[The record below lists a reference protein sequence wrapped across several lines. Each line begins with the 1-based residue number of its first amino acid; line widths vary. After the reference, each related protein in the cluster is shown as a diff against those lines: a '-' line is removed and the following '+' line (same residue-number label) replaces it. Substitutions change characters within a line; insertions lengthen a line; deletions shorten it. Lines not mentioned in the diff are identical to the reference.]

1 VYIVDLRTGELQA
14 PEGFPGWFQT
24 KEHNAFMNSPVALDK
39 GPNYSVDAVYVGASY
54 PDADGIWRGTG
65 YKLAVPIT
73 NGTYTEGPKA
83 SYELNPAKWKWSALF
98 DAPAPLTAPFALSVD
113 SRESVWIYAGTGRYM
128 AYADKDPK
136 SLTAS
141 QHNYLYGIKDPFYNS
156 ASPKKAACFHLY
168 PGDVENLNCK
178 LSTANLF
185 NADPYQVK
193 TGGAVEVL
201 AGGDAA
207 ITSFDKLAEKVQ
219 TTDGWSRTLA
229 TTMPSERVLNK
240 PALFGGIA
248 FFPAFTPAADG
259 CAYSGTSSLYA
270 LYFETGTAFSKA
282 VLINSTNNQG
292 AYSNETMD
300 LGSGLASSFAVH
312 AGKQDGGTL
321 YLQQSTGV
329 ITKVDVIP
337 ANNVKSGP
345 VYWKERR

>member
-1 VYIVDLRTGELQA
+1 
-14 PEGFPGWFQT
+14 
-24 KEHNAFMNSPVALDK
+24 
-39 GPNYSVDAVYVGASY
+39 
-54 PDADGIWRGTG
+54 
-65 YKLAVPIT
+65 
-73 NGTYTEGPKA
+73 
-83 SYELNPAKWKWSALF
+83 
-98 DAPAPLTAPFALSVD
+98 
-113 SRESVWIYAGTGRYM
+113 
-128 AYADKDPK
+128 
-136 SLTAS
+136 
-141 QHNYLYGIKDPFYNS
+141 
-156 ASPKKAACFHLY
+156 
-168 PGDVENLNCK
+168 
-178 LSTANLF
+178 
-185 NADPYQVK
+185 VK

-201 AGGDAA
+201 SGGDAA
-207 ITSFDKLAEKVQ
+207 ITSFDKLVEKVQ
-219 TTDGWSRTLA
+219 TKDGWYRTLA

-259 CAYSGTSSLYA
+259 CASSGTSSLYA